1 MPGGDRTG
9 PQGDGQRTG
18 RGLGY
23 CADHDQP
30 GYETT
35 QQGQGFGLRRGGR
48 GFGNRGSRG
57 WRNRSNAGFWPG
69 RGRGGLAVL
78 PDAEDQDVDSLK
90 AQIQELQTTLEEVQN
105 RLDQIEK

>member
-9 PQGDGQRTG
+9 PQGDGQKTG

-23 CADHDQP
+23 CTDHDQP
-30 GYETT
+30 GYATP

-48 GFGNRGSRG
+48 GLGNRGSRG

-69 RGRGGLAVL
+69 RGRGGLAIL
-78 PDAEDQDVDSLK
+78 PDAQDQDINSLK
-90 AQIQELQTTLEEVQN
+90 AQIQDLQTTLEEVQN
-105 RLDQIEK
+105 RLDQFEK